1 MDLLGINIFYQ
12 YLVDYLLIIKF
23 QLLIFSMEDMEYIA
37 TLDNFD

>member
-37 TLDNFD
+37 TLDNVD

>member
-23 QLLIFSMEDMEYIA
+23 QLLIFSMEDMEYVA
-37 TLDNFD
+37 TLDNVD